1 MPPPLKA
8 AAAFG
13 IAYRPMADEDLPFVA
28 RLYATT
34 RAQELAATG
43 WTPEAK
49 AAFLDQQHNAQHAH
63 YRDAYADAERLIV
76 EKDGQEIGRLYLAQD
91 AGALLLVDISLL
103 PEWTGQGIGG
113 AIIAD
118 LIAFAKAGRR
128 PISLHV
134 EKRNPAQFLYRRL
147 GFAFVE
153 DKGIYERMEWRPAP

>member
-1 MPPPLKA
+1 VPPPLKA

-13 IAYRPMADEDLPFVA
+13 IAYRPMTDQDLPFVA

-49 AAFLDQQHNAQHAH
+49 AAFLDQQHRAQHAY
-63 YRDAYADAERLIV
+63 YRGAYTGAEWLIV
-76 EKDGQEIGRLYLAQD
+76 EKAGEAIGRLYLAQGD
-91 AGALLLVDISLL
+91 EALLLVDISLL
-103 PEWTGQGIGG
+103 PEWTGRGIGG
-113 AIIAD
+113 AILAD
-118 LIAFAKAGRR
+118 LIAQARKERR
-128 PISLHV
+128 PIGLHV

-153 DKGIYERMEWRPAP
+153 DKGIYDRMEWRP